1 MARRRMSRKSKPRT
15 RRNRS
20 FNIVNA
26 AELYLTTD
34 VLTRNFMGTNPLGF
48 FTGQEYGSTGYT
60 QVMSGGR
67 VGSQQTYGYGYRPGA
82 TSITLP
88 ELLGFGSSE
97 IGGINTAS
105 ILKDNLKANAI
116 PAIMQYAGV
125 KIGFTVGKKLLS
137 QQRNLINNKI
147 LPLVGMKQLVRV

>member
-1 MARRRMSRKSKPRT
+1 MARRRMKRKTPR
-15 RRNRS
+15 RRNKS

-34 VLTRNFMGTNPLGF
+34 VLTRNFAGTNPLGF
-48 FTGQEYGSTGYT
+48 FTGQEYGTTGYT
-60 QVMSGGR
+60 SGG
-67 VGSQQTYGYGYRPGA
+67 VGRPQAQMGFTYSPGG

-88 ELLGFGSSE
+88 ELLGFGSAP
-97 IGGINTAS
+97 IGGVNTGEQ
-105 ILKDNLKANAI
+105 LKRNVKNNLI

-137 QQRNLINNKI
+137 QQRSMINNKI
-147 LPLVGMKQLVRV
+147 LPLVGMKQVVRV